1 MPERAS
7 GFCSKESNQMS
18 KRIVGGAIVLGLAAV
33 AAGAG
38 ISFGAE
44 AGRTVW
50 DGIYTEAQ
58 AARGQSVLTDQCVL
72 CHGET
77 MHGGG
82 GVPSAVGP
90 EFMFNWKDKS
100 VAELF
105 AYLKMMM
112 PPTAPGSLS
121 DQKYADVMAVL
132 FKMNKFPA
140 SEGNEIP
147 ANPDALP
154 DVRIVSDKP

>member
-1 MPERAS
+1 
-7 GFCSKESNQMS
+7 MS
-18 KRIVGGAIVLGLAAV
+18 KRIVGGAIVVALAAV
-33 AAGAG
+33 AAGVG
-38 ISFGAE
+38 ISWGAE

-58 AARGQSVLTDQCVL
+58 AARGQAVLTEQCVL

-77 MHGGG
+77 MRGGG

-121 DQKYADVMAVL
+121 DQKYADVMALL
-132 FKMNKFPA
+132 FKMNGFPA
-140 SEGNEIP
+140 SEGNDIP

-154 DVRIVSDKP
+154 DVRITPDKP

>member
-1 MPERAS
+1 
-7 GFCSKESNQMS
+7 MS
-18 KRIVGGAIVLGLAAV
+18 KRIVSSVVVGGLVV
-33 AAGAG
+33 AAGIG
-38 ISFGAE
+38 ISWGADG
-44 AGRTVW
+44 GRTVW
-50 DGIYTEAQ
+50 EGIYTEAQ
-58 AARGQSVLTDQCVL
+58 AARGQSVLTEQCVL

-77 MHGGG
+77 MRGGG

-121 DQKYADVMAVL
+121 DQKYADVMALL
-132 FKMNKFPA
+132 FKMNNFPA

-154 DVRIVSDKP
+154 DVRIVADKP